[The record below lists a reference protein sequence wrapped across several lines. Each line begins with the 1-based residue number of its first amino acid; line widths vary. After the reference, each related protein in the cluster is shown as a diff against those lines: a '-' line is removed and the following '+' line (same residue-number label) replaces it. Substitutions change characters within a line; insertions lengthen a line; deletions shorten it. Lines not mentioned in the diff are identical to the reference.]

1 MPTYR
6 YRAVDPNGEPVEA
19 TIEEASARRVAL
31 TLEERGYQVSQ
42 VEAVEE
48 KRPWFPRGPLT
59 WDDLAFLNEQLAYIT
74 RSGLPLGPAIQAL
87 SEDVRNPRLQP
98 VLVEVQDA
106 LEGGMALSDA
116 LEVHR
121 AKLPP
126 FYVSL
131 VQAGEKA
138 GNMAA
143 VLDAM
148 TQHAR
153 TMACAV
159 NRLHII
165 MIYPAI
171 LVAAGTGLIA
181 LLAIAVAPEMA
192 AALGDMEADVPAAT
206 RMWAGFGEWLQRHG
220 VGVLLVVALAAVTGK
235 LALNRARDR
244 TVIENAKERLL
255 RWIPVVARIRREGAL
270 TRFTETLA
278 LMVRAGVPLPDSV
291 ELAARASGS
300 PWLRRAGL
308 RAREAIEQGTPL
320 ADALSGSQPLPAQA
334 NGATPPHPPPP
345 DAMPGSKTFP
355 ALYIWSLRAAED
367 QGGLEQGLA
376 QLAADQRQQFGAY
389 LERAQVYLLPMII
402 IVLGFILGIAL
413 VGIYYPI
420 WNLSDLYV

>member
-59 WDDLAFLNEQLAYIT
+59 WDDLTFLNEQLAYIT
-74 RSGLPLGPAIQAL
+74 RSGLPLGPAIRAL
-87 SEDVRNPRLQP
+87 SEDIRNPRLQP
-98 VLVEVQDA
+98 VLAEVQDA
-106 LEGGMALSDA
+106 VEGGMALSDA

-126 FYVSL
+126 FHVSL

-138 GNMAA
+138 GNIAA

-153 TMACAV
+153 TMASAV
-159 NRLHII
+159 NRLQII
-165 MIYPAI
+165 MVYPAI
-171 LVAAGTGLIA
+171 LVAAGIGLIA

-192 AALGDMEADVPAAT
+192 TALGDMEARVPAIT
-206 RMWAGFGEWLQRHG
+206 SMWAGFGEWLQHYG
-220 VGVLLVVALAAVTGK
+220 VGVLLFVALAAVTGK

-244 TVIENAKERLL
+244 TVIENVKERFFA
-255 RWIPVVARIRREGAL
+255 RIPVMARIRREGAL

-300 PWLRRAGL
+300 PRLTRAGL

-320 ADALSGSQPLPAQA
+320 ADALSGS
-334 NGATPPHPPPP
+334 H
-345 DAMPGSKTFP
+345 TFP
-355 ALYIWSLRAAED
+355 ALYIWSLRASED

-389 LERAQVYLLPMII
+389 LERSQVYLLPMVII
-402 IVLGFILGIAL
+402 LLGILLGIVLFSL
-413 VGIYYPI
+413 YYPM
-420 WNLSDLYV
+420 WAFSDLYV